1 MEPRVTIKWSFQSLF
16 NEVNDLTTTSKM
28 NVDGQEVKTEFY
40 LSGDYHFILLV
51 LGLKG
56 ATKLAGNKS
65 RKKRRKDPFT

>member
-1 MEPRVTIKWSFQSLF
+1 M
-16 NEVNDLTTTSKM
+16 TTTSKM

-56 ATKLAGNKS
+56 AIKLAGNKS